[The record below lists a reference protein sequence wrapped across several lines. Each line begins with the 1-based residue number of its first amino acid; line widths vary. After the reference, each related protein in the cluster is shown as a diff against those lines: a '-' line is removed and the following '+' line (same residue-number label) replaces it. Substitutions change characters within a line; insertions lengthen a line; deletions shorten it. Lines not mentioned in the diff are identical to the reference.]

1 MSQKN
6 SHKRLGPDYKK
17 LFADPPLLTS
27 KAFSLWQRSNEQQKV
42 RYSVMVKKKNIKKAV
57 ERNKAKRTAKEIF
70 KTVEE
75 RFFNKDIVLIIKVF
89 EGKKNKKDWKQS
101 LLSAYLWLEH
111 ACWLLS

>member
-1 MSQKN
+1 
-6 SHKRLGPDYKK
+6 
-17 LFADPPLLTS
+17 
-27 KAFSLWQRSNEQQKV
+27 
-42 RYSVMVKKKNIKKAV
+42 MVKKKNIKRAV

-75 RFFNKDIVLIIKVF
+75 RFLNKDIILIIKGF
-89 EGKKNKKDWKQS
+89 EEKKNKKYWKQS